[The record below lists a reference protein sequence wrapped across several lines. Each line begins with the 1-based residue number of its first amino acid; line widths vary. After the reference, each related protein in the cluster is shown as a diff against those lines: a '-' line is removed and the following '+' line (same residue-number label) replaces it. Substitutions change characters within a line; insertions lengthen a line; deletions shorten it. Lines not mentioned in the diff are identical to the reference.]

1 MCEDN
6 VFDGVYFIKLL
17 VITFEET
24 DLRRNFLSANLKKL
38 KQKKLAEL
46 PLWKML
52 RMLTADECQFFIKVQ
67 FKLCKIITNIG
78 EVKLTV
84 TS

>member
-24 DLRRNFLSANLKKL
+24 DLRRSFLSANLKKF
-38 KQKKLAEL
+38 KQNKLADL

-52 RMLTADECQFFIKVQ
+52 RMLTSDECQFFIKVQ